1 MKAADDAARPPTLLI
16 VDDEDRILS
25 SLRRSLRREGYRIVT
40 SEFVHQALQ
49 ILDAEPVD
57 MILSDQKMPGMS
69 GLQFLAEAANRR
81 PGAVRMLL
89 TGWTDEIP
97 AEKLAQLG
105 IVALIDKP
113 WDDAELKKILRRAS
127 EQRRKPGNGKR
138 GRC

>member
-1 MKAADDAARPPTLLI
+1 MSTKAADDAVRPTTLLI

-40 SEFVHQALQ
+40 SESVHHALE

-57 MILSDQKMPGMS
+57 MILSDHKMPGMS

-81 PGAVRMLL
+81 PGAARMLL
-89 TGWTDEIP
+89 TGWTEEIP
-97 AEKLAQLG
+97 AEKLEQLG

-113 WDDAELKKILRRAS
+113 WDDAELKEILRRVS
-127 EQRRKPGNGKR
+127 G
-138 GRC
+138 